1 MKKFIL
7 ILIFTIGAFS
17 QSCKDMLE
25 EKVVSGV
32 TDKYYSTPAGFEDA
46 VKASYSFL
54 RSFYA
59 SELGMTLSVFGTD
72 TYTMGSDGDWKF
84 LNQYTSQL
92 DPRTRLLRDIW
103 NNFYRAINTANA
115 VIDRAESVPGLSEQH
130 KAKRTAEARFLRAH
144 YYFILA
150 QMFGDVHLSLK
161 ENTVVS
167 TEASRTAVA
176 NIYDEIIKDLEFAA
190 ANLPV
195 SPDNYGR
202 ATKPAAEHL
211 LARVHLTRGT
221 STLLAGKKTGGT
233 ADDYVKA
240 AAYAKKVINNYNLRL
255 SPNFARVFDQGSGEI
270 NDEVI
275 WSVQYTSEPLTNG
288 GGNNAH
294 LYFLM
299 EYDVLPG
306 MERDVQNG
314 RPWKR
319 FRPTEYTLETIF
331 ADREN
336 DSRYSASFKT
346 LFFANKPQGALAI
359 GDTAVY
365 LPGYDV
371 SDETIASKPYL
382 LVPPR
387 KYTARLYP
395 TLTKFLDPL
404 RPDKTATAGSR
415 DFLAFRLAETYLIA
429 SEALMLAGQAGEG
442 AEYINNVRRRAAFP
456 GKENQM
462 EITADQLTL
471 NYILEERG
479 RELLGEQFRWF
490 DLVRTGTLVER
501 VRAYNPDAKNNIQD
515 FHVLRPIPQDQI
527 DRTSTSFLQ
536 NPGY

>member
-1 MKKFIL
+1 MRKFIL
-7 ILIFTIGAFS
+7 LTIFAIGAFS
-17 QSCKDMLE
+17 QSCKDMLDE
-25 EKVVSGV
+25 QVVSGV

-59 SELGMTLSVFGTD
+59 TETGMTLTVFGTD

-92 DPRTRLLRDIW
+92 DPRTRLLRDTW
-103 NNFYRAINTANA
+103 NNFYRAINTTNA
-115 VIDRAESVPGLSEQH
+115 VIDRAETVPGLSETM
-130 KAKRTAEARFLRAH
+130 KKKRVAEARFLRAH

-150 QMFGDVHLSLK
+150 QMFGDIHLSLK
-161 ENTVVS
+161 ENTSVS
-167 TEASRTAVA
+167 TEASRTPVSKV
-176 NIYDEIIKDLEFAA
+176 YDEIIKDLEFAA
-190 ANLPV
+190 ANLPI

-221 STLLAGKKTGGT
+221 STLLAGKQTGGT
-233 ADDYVKA
+233 AEDYNKA
-240 AAYAKKVINNYNLRL
+240 ATYAQKVINDYNFRL
-255 SPNFARVFDQGSGEI
+255 LPNFARVFDQGSGEV

-275 WSVQYTSEPLTNG
+275 WSIQYTNEPLTNG

-306 MERDVQNG
+306 MKRDVQNG

-319 FRPTEYTLETIF
+319 FRPTEYTLETLF

-346 LFFANKPQGALAI
+346 LFFVNNPKGALAL

-365 LPGYDV
+365 LPGHDV
-371 SDETIASKPYL
+371 TDEVIASKPYL

-404 RPDKTATAGSR
+404 RPDATATAGSR
-415 DFLAFRLAETYLIA
+415 DFLAFRLAETHLIA
-429 SEALMLAGQAGEG
+429 AEALMLAGKDGE
-442 AEYINNVRRRAAFP
+442 AVAHINQVRKRAAFP

-462 EITADQLTL
+462 EISPAQLSL
-471 NYILEERG
+471 NFILEERG

-501 VRAYNPDAKNNIQD
+501 VRAYNPDAANNIRD
-515 FHVLRPIPQDQI
+515 FHMLRPIPQEQI
-527 DRTSTSFLQ
+527 DRTSTPFPQ

>member
-1 MKKFIL
+1 MKKLIL
-7 ILIFTIGAFS
+7 ILIFTIGAFT

-25 EKVVSGV
+25 EQVVSGV

-46 VKASYSFL
+46 VKSSYSFL

-59 SELGMTLSVFGTD
+59 SELGMTLTVFGTD

-92 DPRTRLLRDIW
+92 DSRTRLLRDIW
-103 NNFYRAINTANA
+103 NNFYRAINTTNA
-115 VIDRAESVPGLSEQH
+115 VIDRAETVQGLSEQL
-130 KAKRTAEARFLRAH
+130 KTKKIAEARFLRAH

-161 ENTVVS
+161 ENTIVS
-167 TEASRTAVA
+167 TEASRTAVSKV
-176 NIYDEIIKDLEFAA
+176 YDEIIKDLEFAA
-190 ANLPV
+190 VNLPV
-195 SPDNYGR
+195 SADNYGR
-202 ATKPAAEHL
+202 ATRPAAEHL

-221 STLLAGKKTGGT
+221 STLLAGQKTGGT

-240 AAYAKKVINNYNLRL
+240 AEYAKKVINNYSFRL
-255 SPNFARVFDQGSGEI
+255 LPNFARVFDQGSGEI

-275 WSVQYTSEPLTNG
+275 WSIQYTSDPLTNG

-319 FRPTEYTLETIF
+319 FRPTEYTLETLF
-331 ADREN
+331 ADRDN

-346 LFFANKPQGALAI
+346 LFFVNKPQGTLAI

-365 LPGYDV
+365 LPGFDV
-371 SDETIASKPYL
+371 SDELIASKPYL

-387 KYTARLYP
+387 KYTAKLYP

-415 DFLAFRLAETYLIA
+415 DFLAFRLAETHLIA
-429 SEALMLAGQAGEG
+429 AEALMLAGQAGEG
-442 AEYINNVRRRAAFP
+442 SEYINNVRRRAAFP
-456 GKENQM
+456 GKEDQM
-462 EITADQLTL
+462 EITVDQLTL
-471 NYILEERG
+471 DYILEERG

-490 DLVRTGTLVER
+490 DLARTGTLVER
-501 VRAYNPDAKNNIQD
+501 VQAYNPDAMNNIRD

-527 DRTSTSFLQ
+527 DRTSTPFPQ